1 MTIPIGLIVFDIAAV
16 ISMIIVAYLSRRLGE
31 ALKVKPFYRILYVTA
46 AIIVVVSIAEFFL
59 NNAHVMVPPL
69 ITSGIRF
76 AAAFFGFAVG
86 LRYWSWL
93 FSEYFRK

>member
-1 MTIPIGLIVFDIAAV
+1 MTISVGLFLFDASAV

-46 AIIVVVSIAEFFL
+46 AVIAIVSVSEFFL
-59 NNAHVMVPPL
+59 NNAHVMISTS

-76 AAAFFGFAVG
+76 AAAILGFAVG

-93 FSEYFRK
+93 FSEYLRK